1 MLQPNLIRTGFLLGI
16 SLLLASIIYFFAANW
31 AGMERM
37 EKVSLSVGLVALFY
51 AIAFM
56 LTKLRFLKGTHTFL
70 ARLFLVGGC
79 ITFGVGVALLG
90 QIYNSHADS
99 FGLFLIWSIPAL
111 LFAIITRYTAFY
123 ILSFVLIHITLLQY
137 FYPTF
142 NQYDYSEGTK
152 IGIYALFAILNLVLF
167 IVIEKGWLQS
177 TTLKIFSFI
186 VLHISLLA
194 LSNSFSL
201 ETYGIWLNP
210 ITIAAIIACFYY
222 FIRIQT
228 DKLFL
233 TLSALAASAFAV
245 LKFVELAESYYSLTF
260 FFFGLLF
267 VALLL
272 TGNVLFFNFIKK
284 LPSEDE
290 EGKEAEEAKDGK
302 LSMIVGKIVSTVVII
317 IGVIIGSISLSG
329 VVWMFSMDADPE
341 NVLFAL
347 SLVFVLSMLFI
358 PRINAVVRYAVLT
371 IGYISGIVSILWLGE
386 YLLSLIYLILSI
398 VGWIRLEGRFQRL
411 FTYTILN
418 INLMIVLTQW
428 FDFFSSNNWTYILLV
443 MTIANAIVYGL
454 HLVISEEDG
463 KEQLRESSLYSSLI
477 FLLILTFTE
486 DIFPYSY
493 ELFNLI
499 NFVLVT
505 WLLFH
510 FIRRER
516 ALDVSLTL
524 ILWFAFLA
532 YKYYDLLW
540 TLLHKSITL
549 AILGLVAI
557 TITYIFARRAQDQRT
572 ELSHP
577 FELRKQGIIILI
589 VIILQ
594 FGFLGYQTTSSER
607 LLTTGSVVKLELQ
620 PIDPRSLL
628 QGDYVQLRYTISELP
643 RDVSED
649 LDDRGIEGHVEIVLA
664 KNDQGIHE
672 FDRIYTSGEI
682 LGAEEIVINGKKESY
697 YWNQI
702 TYGIENYFIPEGTGL
717 EVVESA
723 HFAYVRIGS
732 NGNAMLERLSED

>member
-31 AGMERM
+31 AGMERL

-51 AIAFM
+51 ATAFV
-56 LTKLRFLKGTHTFL
+56 LTKLNFMQGVHTFL

-79 ITFGVGVALLG
+79 ITFGIGVALLG

-123 ILSFVLIHITLLQY
+123 VLSFLLVHITLLQY
-137 FYPTF
+137 FYPSF
-142 NQYDYSEGTK
+142 NQLNYSEGFK
-152 IGIYALFAILNLVLF
+152 ISIYALFAILNLVLF
-167 IVIEKGWLQS
+167 LVIEKGWIQS
-177 TTLKIFSFI
+177 TTLKILSFI
-186 VLHISLLA
+186 VMHISLLA

-201 ETYGIWLNP
+201 ETYGVWLNP
-210 ITIAAIIACFYY
+210 LTIAVIVACFYY
-222 FIRIQT
+222 FIRIHM

-233 TLSALAASAFAV
+233 TLSALAASAYAV
-245 LKFVELAESYYSLTF
+245 LKFVELAESYYSLIF

-272 TGNVLFFNFIKK
+272 TGNVLFFNYIKK
-284 LPSEDE
+284 LPT
-290 EGKEAEEAKDGK
+290 EGEEAEEAKDGK
-302 LSMIVGKIVSTVVII
+302 LGMIAGKIVSTIVII

-329 VVWMFSMDADPE
+329 LVWMLSMDADPE

-347 SLVFVLSMLFI
+347 SLIFVLSMLFI
-358 PRINAVVRYAVLT
+358 PRINAVVRYTVLT
-371 IGYISGIVSILWLGE
+371 IGYISGIVSILWIGE
-386 YLLSLIYLILSI
+386 SLLSLIFLILSM

-418 INLMIVLTQW
+418 VNLMIVLTQW
-428 FDFFSSNNWTYILLV
+428 IDFFTTNNWTYILLV

-454 HLVISEEDG
+454 HLVISDEVG

-493 ELFNLI
+493 ELFNLL

-505 WLLFH
+505 WLVFY
-510 FIRRER
+510 FIRREK
-516 ALDVSLTL
+516 ALDVGLTL

-549 AILGLVAI
+549 AILGLIAI
-557 TITYIFARRAQDQRT
+557 TITYAFARRTHAQSAQ
-572 ELSHP
+572 LSHP
-577 FELRKQGIIILI
+577 FRLRRQGFIILI

-594 FGFLGYQTTSSER
+594 FGFLGYQTASSER

-620 PIDPRSLL
+620 PLDPRSLL

-643 RDVSED
+643 KAVSED
-649 LDDRGIEGHVEIVLA
+649 LDDRGIEGRVEIVLA
-664 KNDQGIHE
+664 RNDQGIHE
-672 FDRIYTSGEI
+672 FDRIYTSGET
-682 LGAEEIVINGKKESY
+682 LGADEIVINGKKESY

-717 EVVESA
+717 EVEQNA